1 MAQDYLKRPSGRF
14 LILLSFLF
22 SILILS
28 SPFALILASKPN
40 SGKIA
45 LRDGIAPGHAVT
57 VLEVVPNGFKILD
70 PYGQVKTLEK
80 NSITDYVM
88 HSIRDISEPD
98 DKYSFLTAAP
108 KEPEPEMHEEVKQA
122 MENDQDDF

>member
-28 SPFALILASKPN
+28 SLFALIFASKPN

-70 PYGQVKTLEK
+70 PYGQVKTLAK
-80 NSITDYVM
+80 DSITDYKLCV
-88 HSIRDISEPD
+88 R
-98 DKYSFLTAAP
+98 
-108 KEPEPEMHEEVKQA
+108 
-122 MENDQDDF
+122 ENPRF

>member
-1 MAQDYLKRPSGRF
+1 M
-14 LILLSFLF
+14 
-22 SILILS
+22 
-28 SPFALILASKPN
+28 ASKPN

-88 HSIRDISEPD
+88 HSIRDISETD
-98 DKYSFLTAAP
+98 DKYSYLTAAP

-122 MENDQDDF
+122 MENDKDDF

>member
-14 LILLSFLF
+14 LILPSFLI

-28 SPFALILASKPN
+28 SPFALIFASKPN
-40 SGKIA
+40 SGKNA
-45 LRDGIAPGHAVT
+45 LSDGIAPGHAVT

-108 KEPEPEMHEEVKQA
+108 KEPEPEMQPEVKQTV
-122 MENDQDDF
+122 ENDKDDF

>member
-1 MAQDYLKRPSGRF
+1 MILPSF
-14 LILLSFLF
+14 LI

-28 SPFALILASKPN
+28 SPFALIFASRPN

-70 PYGQVKTLEK
+70 PYGQVKTLAK
-80 NSITDYVM
+80 DSITDYVM